1 MNFKSLIAKAWKS
14 EKPELSV
21 GDHLVDEIVTVRVS
35 GIVKQCERETNVPPT
50 VSIPLIATLA
60 LFWEKSGVTG
70 DAAMR
75 MLVESI
81 TEAMDKGIKEDEDIA
96 ERIKDVE
103 GALKKVK
110 TDLIAKLP
118 TVERAG
124 KCITKGLKVE
134 VVQSE
139 ILSNDAA

>member
-1 MNFKSLIAKAWKS
+1 MSGSLLLSLSQNSGKQDTMNFKSLIAKAWKS

-75 MLVESI
+75 M
-81 TEAMDKGIKEDEDIA
+81 
-96 ERIKDVE
+96 
-103 GALKKVK
+103 
-110 TDLIAKLP
+110 
-118 TVERAG
+118 
-124 KCITKGLKVE
+124 
-134 VVQSE
+134 
-139 ILSNDAA
+139 